1 MRKRWLWL
9 ILVLALQM
17 LYFPINRLAHG
28 GVMLQTALDAYIPL
42 LPIFTVPYL
51 LALPWWLGSLVWAT
65 VAMPKPLFRA
75 LISAV
80 LPVILCGTLIYI
92 LCPTYVTRSPV
103 IAQGWSADLLR
114 FIYQNDRAYNAF
126 PSSHTYLTTLICLFW
141 WHWKPHLR
149 WLWVLILALVLLST
163 LFTHQHTLPDVAG
176 GIALASAGYVFGF
189 HLANRKE
196 KE

>member
-1 MRKRWLWL
+1 MNKRWLWL

-28 GVMLQTALDAYIPL
+28 GVMLQTALDAHIPL

-75 LISAV
+75 LICAA
-80 LPVILCGTLIYI
+80 LLVILSGTLVYI
-92 LCPTYVTRSPV
+92 LYPTYVTRSPV
-103 IAQGWSADLLR
+103 TAQGWSADLLR
-114 FIYQNDRAYNAF
+114 FIYQNDRTYNAF

-141 WHWKPHLR
+141 LRWKPGLH
-149 WLWVLILALVLLST
+149 WLWVLILTLVLLST
-163 LFTHQHTLPDVAG
+163 LFTGQHTLPDVIG
-176 GIALASAGYVFGF
+176 GLVLAVAGYALGL
-189 HLANRKE
+189 HLAQNKAE
-196 KE
+196 P